1 MTNTTSGV
9 ASTDGFILRYN
20 GLNAEFL
27 NREAGNSIF
36 YTSAAE
42 RMRIESGGALLVTSN
57 DIKSSISGTYYLSGA
72 NGTAGSPTYVT
83 YSFVDDANT
92 GMYRV
97 GADTLGFSTGGSER
111 MRIDSSGNVLVG
123 TTTTSVWDASAGD
136 ANDNGISLLDSG
148 ILGVSSYQATANSGF
163 VSAVNRTGTD
173 GNHII
178 FRKDGATVGSIGTRG
193 GDTVIAS
200 TSQGVR
206 FYDANNV
213 LLPTDGVGAGLD
225 ATISLGQSDGRW
237 KDLYLSGGVYLGGTG
252 SANHLDDYEY
262 GSFEPE
268 FGGDVSDPTVTY
280 DGTVGNEGWYVKAGR
295 LVFIQINIRT
305 DSVSGG
311 SGAVVI
317 RNLPFV
323 TPNLSGQGG
332 VGSFT
337 IGYAENWGGERPIA
351 GTISEGVTY
360 INLSHRSAVD
370 GDNITTNIT
379 DLGAGANANLIRLSG
394 TYYTTA

>member
-1 MTNTTSGV
+1 
-9 ASTDGFILRYN
+9 
-20 GLNAEFL
+20 
-27 NREAGNSIF
+27 
-36 YTSAAE
+36 
-42 RMRIESGGALLVTSN
+42 
-57 DIKSSISGTYYLSGA
+57 
-72 NGTAGSPTYVT
+72 
-83 YSFVDDANT
+83 
-92 GMYRV
+92 
-97 GADTLGFSTGGSER
+97 
-111 MRIDSSGNVLVG
+111 VG